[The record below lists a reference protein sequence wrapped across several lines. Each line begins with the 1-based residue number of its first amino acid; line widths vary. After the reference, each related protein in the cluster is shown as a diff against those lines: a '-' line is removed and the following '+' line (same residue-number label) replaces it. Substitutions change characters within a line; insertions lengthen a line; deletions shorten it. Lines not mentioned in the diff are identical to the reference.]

1 MAFASYTND
10 RRVIGEDPAVLGQFR
25 EKDYGKR
32 FEFAERLDFSIFSEF
47 PHQIFVGEA
56 GEVRYG
62 LVKKTV
68 AYVVVDEDEYGEP
81 VVSKWQIK
89 NLKEYNYET

>member
-1 MAFASYTND
+1 MAFAPYTND

-25 EKDYGKR
+25 EKDYGQF
-32 FEFAERLDFSIFSEF
+32 FEFAERLDYPIFPDF
-47 PHQIFVGEA
+47 PHQIFVGL
-56 GEVRYG
+56 GEVRYA

-68 AYVVVDEDEYGEP
+68 AYVVVNEDEYGVP
-81 VVSKWQIK
+81 VVEKWQIK

>member
-1 MAFASYTND
+1 MAFAPYTND

-25 EKDYGKR
+25 EKDYGQF
-32 FEFAERLDFSIFSEF
+32 FEFAERLDYPIFPDF
-47 PHQIFVGEA
+47 PHQIFVGL

-68 AYVVVDEDEYGEP
+68 AYVVVDADEYGAP
-81 VVSKWQIK
+81 VVEKWQIK
-89 NLKEYNYET
+89 NHREYDYET